1 MGSDQRA
8 SSRGREQITIAIETD
23 TRHPPETRA
32 GLIQM
37 VGSCGKVRGG
47 YSRVITAELGTC
59 RHCTGDR
66 SQWAGIKLKI
76 FQFRNKYSDS
86 RTSQLHNLGCSS
98 SSPPPV
104 LIRLSAISG
113 AVWAANGPPP

>member
-32 GLIQM
+32 DLKVQM

-59 RHCTGDR
+59 RHCTGDSGLGSNSEYFTLEINIQTLGLHSSTIR
-66 SQWAGIKLKI
+66 VAAAPLPSQ
-76 FQFRNKYSDS
+76 
-86 RTSQLHNLGCSS
+86 C
-98 SSPPPV
+98 
-104 LIRLSAISG
+104 
-113 AVWAANGPPP
+113 

>member
-1 MGSDQRA
+1 MGSDQRDA

-32 GLIQM
+32 GLKVQM

-59 RHCTGDR
+59 RHCTGD
-66 SQWAGIKLKI
+66 SGLGSNSEYY
-76 FQFRNKYSDS
+76 FRLEINIQTLGL
-86 RTSQLHNLGCSS
+86 RSQLHN
-98 SSPPPV
+98 
-104 LIRLSAISG
+104 
-113 AVWAANGPPP
+113 

>member
-32 GLIQM
+32 GLKVQV

-47 YSRVITAELGTC
+47 YSRVITEELGTC
-59 RHCTGDR
+59 RHCTGD
-66 SQWAGIKLKI
+66 SGLGSNSEYY
-76 FQFRNKYSDS
+76 FRNKYSDS
-86 RTSQLHNLGCSS
+86 RTSQLHN
-98 SSPPPV
+98 
-104 LIRLSAISG
+104 
-113 AVWAANGPPP
+113 